1 MLQMGQLGEAAVA
14 LEGRYSRDEAHLVVG
29 VLEAPSV
36 VALGKLKI
44 HTGDERGAA
53 EVAEIAKIM
62 LQTSAPSVRS
72 HAAWYL
78 ALHAM
83 SLGKAD
89 EAHDWLCAARS

>member
-1 MLQMGQLGEAAVA
+1 MLQMGQFGDAAVA
-14 LEGRYSRDEAHLVVG
+14 LEGRYSLDEAHLVVG

-44 HTGDERGAA
+44 HAGDERGAA

-62 LQTSAPSVRS
+62 VQTSAPSVQS

-89 EAHDWLCAARS
+89 EAHDWLCVARA